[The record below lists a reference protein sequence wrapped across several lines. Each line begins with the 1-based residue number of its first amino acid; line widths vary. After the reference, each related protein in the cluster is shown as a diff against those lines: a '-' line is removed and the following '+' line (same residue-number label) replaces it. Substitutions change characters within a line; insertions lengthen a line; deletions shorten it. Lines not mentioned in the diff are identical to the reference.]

1 MAGQNQ
7 KIQEFSSK
15 ELDGLHALYKHIT
28 GIETCRKNDD
38 LTVKINELLS
48 MVRTFSKTPAL
59 ENSIIPD
66 IYLLVA
72 RHHMHRGEV
81 VKSAHLCLEGLQNYP
96 KDAELQLYH
105 GHCLT
110 CLRRFEEAHKI
121 LLEIKENNSHPT
133 KPSQVPGLYTFR
145 KHTALGELHQQWDN
159 IREAE
164 SQFKCALDSCEDC
177 VPAHRGLIE
186 LEIMKTNLS
195 EAYQNLAVA
204 IKICGPSPSL
214 ILTTANLALVSLKLE
229 DADNTAASLKGSQ
242 LDDDR
247 FEYLLFQIDFF
258 KRDRESLI
266 SVPYM
271 MTGESAETEAARIWL
286 MKLRGKEYRNDPFRI
301 PENVWQDEYRT
312 LDQIW
317 KDIASQ

>member
-1 MAGQNQ
+1 M
-7 KIQEFSSK
+7 
-15 ELDGLHALYKHIT
+15 
-28 GIETCRKNDD
+28 
-38 LTVKINELLS
+38 
-48 MVRTFSKTPAL
+48 
-59 ENSIIPD
+59 
-66 IYLLVA
+66 
-72 RHHMHRGEV
+72 
-81 VKSAHLCLEGLQNYP
+81 
-96 KDAELQLYH
+96 
-105 GHCLT
+105 
-110 CLRRFEEAHKI
+110 
-121 LLEIKENNSHPT
+121 
-133 KPSQVPGLYTFR
+133 YTFR

-214 ILTTANLALVSLKLE
+214 ILTTANLALISLKLE
-229 DADNTAASLKGSQ
+229 EADNTAASLKGSQ

-301 PENVWQDEYRT
+301 PEDVWQDEYRT

-317 KDIASQ
+317 KDIASR